1 MRVPVLRQLS
11 LGEVLDT
18 SLGIYRQLFSP
29 LVIISILTQSLPLA
43 LGVYVEAAGG
53 VMQQPALWT
62 LSLGLSLVLGSVGT
76 AASTFI
82 VANAYVGTAI
92 TWQDA
97 FLRSTP
103 FMGRLIGTSMLVSL
117 LVGLGLLALLVPGLI
132 LLCGLVL
139 TPPALVLEDLP
150 GGVPAMA
157 RSWALSRGFRWR
169 ILAALLVAF
178 VLLLI
183 PAIALGS
190 IAGIGAVADLSE
202 ETFTLLA
209 MIITAMLQV
218 LVYPYFYVLTTVLY
232 YDLRVRKEG
241 LDLEMLASGL
251 LRVQ

>member
-1 MRVPVLRQLS
+1 MRVPVLRALS

-29 LVIISILTQSLPLA
+29 LLLVSILTQSVPLA
-43 LGVYVEAAGG
+43 LSVYVEASGG
-53 VMQQPALWT
+53 VLQQPALWT
-62 LSLGLSLVLGSVGT
+62 LSMGLALVLGSVGT

-92 TWQDA
+92 TWRDA

-117 LVGLGLLALLVPGLI
+117 VVGVGLILLIVPGVI

-139 TPPALVLEDLP
+139 TPPALVLENLP
-150 GGVPAMA
+150 GGSPAMA
-157 RSWALSRGFRWR
+157 RSWALSRGHRGR
-169 ILAALLVAF
+169 IFAGLLVAL

-183 PAIALGS
+183 PGIALGGVV
-190 IAGIGAVADLSE
+190 ALGVGADMAE
-202 ETFTLLA
+202 ETLAVLA
-209 MIITAMLQV
+209 MVVTALLQV

-241 LDLEMLASGL
+241 LDLEMLASSL
-251 LRVQ
+251 VRLE